1 MNNNRELFQ
10 EVFKAIKS
18 TFRYHDVEKCLIL
31 LFDLVSSSDIDST
44 SCFVVGFK
52 SKTDLF
58 FFEIENSLAT
68 EQEHNNATYS

>member
-18 TFRYHDVEKCLIL
+18 TFRYHDVEKSLIL

-52 SKTDLF
+52 TYLF